1 MAENGTTVSD
11 QPAAS
16 PLESNKN
23 NVSSRFPTRPRTT
36 GSSVTSSPYQP
47 ANFQPL
53 PLTEQSRISQR
64 SALGQADLVMSHEL
78 NLEGNDVDDDEE
90 EDEEEDGFVEVEH
103 DDVPDYSW
111 YFRRPP
117 PTKRT
122 ELDELHPFVQ
132 LLSLSNVEDCLAVEA
147 VFPENERCSLEKI
160 RYRLTKCP
168 ELSLGAFYLPPKEAG
183 KPKPRPTLIAHILAT
198 RTPALCVTD
207 ASMGIPPN
215 WRDKSSSTLESCNCS
230 EPLGHQD
237 QGSTIALHSLAVLPE
252 HQGKRLGSTLLK
264 AYIQRIKDAAIANRI
279 ALLAHEHLIPF
290 YANLG
295 FENRGLSDCTFGGGG
310 WYSMVLEFANARV

>member
-11 QPAAS
+11 QSAIS
-16 PLESNKN
+16 PVESNKSN
-23 NVSSRFPTRPRTT
+23 ISPGFPPNPPIT
-36 GSSVTSSPYQP
+36 GSSMTSQP
-47 ANFQPL
+47 SQRANFRPL
-53 PLTEQSRISQR
+53 PLTEQSRISHR
-64 SALGQADLVMSHEL
+64 SALGQARQEISREL
-78 NLEGNDVDDDEE
+78 DLEGNGVDDDNDDGEE
-90 EDEEEDGFVEVEH
+90 EEEGDDEEDGFVEVEH
-103 DDVPDYSW
+103 DDVADADYSW

-117 PTKRT
+117 PRKRT
-122 ELDELHPFVQ
+122 ELDQLHPFVQ

-147 VFPENERCSLEKI
+147 AFPENERCSPEKI

-168 ELSLGAFYLPPKEAG
+168 ELSLGAFYLPPKESG

-207 ASMGIPPN
+207 ASMGMPPN
-215 WRDKSSSTLESCNCS
+215 WHDKSSSTLESCNGS

-264 AYIQRIKDAAIANRI
+264 AYIQRIRDAAIANRI
-279 ALLAHEHLIPF
+279 ALLAHAHLIPF
-290 YANLG
+290 YANSKTYY
-295 FENRGLSDCTFGGGG
+295 FEHL
-310 WYSMVLEFANARV
+310 

>member
-1 MAENGTTVSD
+1 MAETGTAVKD
-11 QPAAS
+11 QPVGSAVDNNIS
-16 PLESNKN
+16 PGLPAPSRNTF
-23 NVSSRFPTRPRTT
+23 SSMETLPT
-36 GSSVTSSPYQP
+36 QP
-47 ANFQPL
+47 NFQRAPV
-53 PLTEQSRISQR
+53 TEQSRIAQR
-64 SALGQADLVMSHEL
+64 SAIAQADLLMAHEL
-78 NLEGNDVDDDEE
+78 EAEGNGVHVDDDGDDDEE
-90 EDEEEDGFVEVEH
+90 DEFVEVEH
-103 DDVPDYSW
+103 DDVAEDYSW

-122 ELDELHPFVQ
+122 ELDQLHPIVQ

-147 VFPENERCSLEKI
+147 AFPENERCSLEKVE
-160 RYRLTKCP
+160 YRLTKCP
-168 ELSLGAFYLPPKEAG
+168 ELSLGVFYLPPKDPS
-183 KPKPRPTLIAHILAT
+183 KPKPKPQLIAHILAT

-207 ASMGIPPN
+207 AAMGIPPN
-215 WRDKSSSTLESCNCS
+215 WRDKSSSTLESCNGS

-279 ALLAHEHLIPF
+279 ALLAHDHLIPF
-290 YANLG
+290 YTSLG

-310 WYSMVLEFANARV
+310 WYSMVLDFANVEV